1 MRKLLITGSLPESIK
16 KKLENLG
23 LEISHYGVNDLV
35 APDKFK
41 QAIEQADIY
50 VSGGYEEGKAEI
62 IEAAKNLKLIAF
74 LGVDAGHFIDIP
86 ACTKKQIKVCNT
98 PGANAI
104 SVAEFTFGL
113 MLDAQR
119 RITLCANATMMK
131 EQNPDYS
138 YKTSNTLYG
147 KTIGLIGF
155 GRIAQNVAKMAIN
168 GFGAKVLYNTKSGP
182 KLDLEPAGAK
192 YVSMEEL
199 VSNSDVISLHV
210 PRHAGSM
217 LAKEQ
222 FDKMKAGITIVNTC
236 AAENCDPVALLAY
249 LKKDKDAYCA
259 FDGFYEEVDEH
270 NKSAIEELRK
280 LFFTQFVVTPHVA
293 WRTHESDLSTLEM
306 AVESIADMV
315 SGVVPRNL
323 LN

>member
-1 MRKLLITGSLPESIK
+1 MSKLLITGSLPESIK

-41 QAIEQADIY
+41 QAIEHADIY

-113 MLDAQR
+113 MLDAKR
-119 RITLCANATMMK
+119 RITQCAAATMSK
-131 EQNPDYS
+131 DNSYS
-138 YKTSNTLYG
+138 YQTSSTLYG

-155 GRIAQNVAKMAIN
+155 GRIGQHLAKMAID
-168 GFGAKVLYNTKSGP
+168 GFNARVLYNTQSGP
-182 KLDLEPAGAK
+182 KTDLAPNGAK
-192 YVSMEEL
+192 FVSMEEL
-199 VSNSDVISLHV
+199 VSESDIVSLHV
-210 PRHAGSM
+210 PRHAGYM
-217 LAKEQ
+217 LGEKE
-222 FDKMKAGITIVNTC
+222 FAKMKAGITIVNTC
-236 AAENCDPVALLAY
+236 AAENCEPNALLAH
-249 LKKDKDAYCA
+249 LKKDKNAYCA

-270 NKSAIEELRK
+270 TKDAIEELRK
-280 LFFTQFVVTPHVA
+280 KFFSQFVVTPHVA
-293 WRTHESDLSTLEM
+293 WRTLESDLATLDM
-306 AVESIADMV
+306 AVESISDMV